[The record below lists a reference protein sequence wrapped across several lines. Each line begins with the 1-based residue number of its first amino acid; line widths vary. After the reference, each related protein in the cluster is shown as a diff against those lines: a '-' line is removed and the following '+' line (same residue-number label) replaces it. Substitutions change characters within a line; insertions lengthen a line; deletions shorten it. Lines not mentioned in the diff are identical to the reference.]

1 MIRRKVVLSPDAL
14 ADLSNLYDWIAG
26 QASPEV
32 ALAYIERLESYVMGF
47 EVASERGTCHDHIRQ
62 GLRTTGFERRLT
74 IAFEVA
80 ADQVTILG
88 FFSGGRNWIVMLS
101 DGDNEAG

>member
-14 ADLSNLYDWIAG
+14 TDLSSLYDWIAD

-32 ALAYIERLESYVMGF
+32 ALAYVERLESYVMGF
-47 EVASERGTCHDHIRQ
+47 EVASERGTGHGHIRQ

-74 IAFEVA
+74 VAFEVT

-88 FFSGGRNWIVMLS
+88 FFSGGRDWVAIL
-101 DGDNEAG
+101 GDRG

>member
-1 MIRRKVVLSPDAL
+1 VIRRKVVLSPDAQ
-14 ADLSNLYDWIAG
+14 ADLASLYDWIAD

-32 ALAYIERLESYVMGF
+32 AMAYIERLESYVMGF
-47 EVASERGTCHDHIRQ
+47 DVASERGTRHDHIRQ

-80 ADQVTILG
+80 PDQVTILG
-88 FFSGGRNWIVMLS
+88 FFPGGRDWTAIL
-101 DGDNEAG
+101 GPKG

>member
-1 MIRRKVVLSPDAL
+1 VIRRKVVLSPDAQ
-14 ADLSNLYDWIAG
+14 ADLAGLYDWIAD

-32 ALAYIERLESYVMGF
+32 ALVYIERLETYVMGF

-74 IAFEVA
+74 VAFEVT

-88 FFSGGRNWIVMLS
+88 FFSGGRDWTAILG
-101 DGDNEAG
+101 DGK

>member
-14 ADLSNLYDWIAG
+14 ADLSRLYDWIAD
-26 QASPEV
+26 QASPAV

-47 EVASERGTCHDHIRQ
+47 EVASERGTRHDHIRQ

-74 IAFEVA
+74 VAFEVM
-80 ADQVTILG
+80 ADQVTMLG
-88 FFSGGRNWIVMLS
+88 FFSGGRDWAAIL
-101 DGDNEAG
+101 GGRE

>member
-1 MIRRKVVLSPDAL
+1 MIRRKVVLSPDAQ
-14 ADLSNLYDWIAG
+14 ADLASLYDWIAD

-47 EVASERGTCHDHIRQ
+47 DTASERGTRHDHIRQ

-74 IAFEVA
+74 IAFEVT

-88 FFSGGRNWIVMLS
+88 FFPGGRDWTAILG
-101 DGDNEAG
+101 DGE